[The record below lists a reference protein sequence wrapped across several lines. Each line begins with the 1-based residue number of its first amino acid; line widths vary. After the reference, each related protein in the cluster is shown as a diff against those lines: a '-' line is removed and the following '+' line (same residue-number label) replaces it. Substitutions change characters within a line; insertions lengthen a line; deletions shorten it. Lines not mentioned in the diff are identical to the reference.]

1 MDDNKQNF
9 LNNLDI
15 IATVPNLLRENKEE
29 IANTSKTLLENN
41 KKLENIKA
49 EFSQMQSTNKELL
62 NAINTLDTQEIIRLI
77 NDFKNVAEPIRKD
90 LKSIL
95 LKELIEEIKPQLR
108 ELVFEE
114 LKDLI
119 DEELRNATK
128 GIITNYQYKLE
139 ETFSKKSE
147 HLVKTIESTEKEVK
161 SLNTGKEKLKEDIE
175 ELIKGLDTDR
185 NKRKQF
191 LEEDKKHRELETRKI
206 EVTANSIEKK
216 LDEYSYINSAEYHIY
231 NTLAQAILP
240 FFLAVAG
247 FIAKWNIL
255 VIIALVLFALFK
267 GFTLFKILKHQKEEY

>member
-9 LNNLDI
+9 LKNLDI

-49 EFSQMQSTNKELL
+49 EFSQMQATSKELL
-62 NAINTLDTQEIIRLI
+62 NALNTLDTQEIIRLI

-185 NKRKQF
+185 NKRKQMI
-191 LEEDKKHRELETRKI
+191 EEDKKNRELETRKI

>member
-9 LNNLDI
+9 LKNLDI

-49 EFSQMQSTNKELL
+49 EFSQMQTTSKELL
-62 NAINTLDTQEIIRLI
+62 NALNTLDTQQIIKLI
-77 NDFKNVAEPIRKD
+77 DDFKNIAEPIRKD

-95 LKELIEEIKPQLR
+95 LKELIEEIKPQLK

-114 LKDLI
+114 LKNLI

-139 ETFSKKSE
+139 KTFSSESE

-185 NKRKQF
+185 NKRKQMI
-191 LEEDKKHRELETRKI
+191 EEDKKHRELETRKI

-231 NTLAQAILP
+231 NTLAQGLFS

-255 VIIALVLFALFK
+255 VIIALALFGVFK

>member
-15 IATVPNLLRENKEE
+15 IATVPNLLIKNKEE
-29 IANTSKTLLENN
+29 IENTNKTLLENN
-41 KKLENIKA
+41 KKLENIKSQ
-49 EFSQMQSTNKELL
+49 FSQMQSTNKELL
-62 NAINTLDTQEIIRLI
+62 NAINTLDTQQIIRLI
-77 NDFKNVAEPIRKD
+77 DDFKNIAEPIRKD

-95 LKELIEEIKPQLR
+95 LKELIEEIKPQLK
-108 ELVFEE
+108 EVVLEE
-114 LKDLI
+114 LKGI
-119 DEELRNATK
+119 ITEELRNATK

-147 HLVKTIESTEKEVK
+147 HLVNTIESTEKEVK
-161 SLNTGKEKLKEDIE
+161 SLNAGKQKLREDIE

-191 LEEDKKHRELETRKI
+191 LEEDKRHREIETRKI
-206 EVTANSIEKK
+206 EVIASSIEKK

-240 FFLAVAG
+240 IFLAVAG

-255 VIIALVLFALFK
+255 VIIALVFFALFK

>member
-9 LNNLDI
+9 LKNLDI

-95 LKELIEEIKPQLR
+95 LKELIEEIKPQLK

-114 LKDLI
+114 LKEI
-119 DEELRNATK
+119 ITEELRNATK
-128 GIITNYQYKLE
+128 GIITNYKHQLE
-139 ETFSKKSE
+139 ETFSNESKY
-147 HLVKTIESTEKEVK
+147 LVKTIESTEKEVK
-161 SLNTGKEKLKEDIE
+161 SLNAGKEKLKEDIE

-185 NKRKQF
+185 NKRKQMI
-191 LEEDKKHRELETRKI
+191 EEDKKHRELETRKI

-240 FFLAVAG
+240 IFLAVAG

-255 VIIALVLFALFK
+255 VIIALVFFALFK

>member
-1 MDDNKQNF
+1 MDENKQNF
-9 LNNLDI
+9 LKNLDI

-49 EFSQMQSTNKELL
+49 EFSQMQATSKELL
-62 NAINTLDTQEIIRLI
+62 NALNTLDTQEIIRLI
-77 NDFKNVAEPIRKD
+77 TDFKNIAEPIRKD

-95 LKELIEEIKPQLR
+95 LKELIEEIKPQLK

-139 ETFSKKSE
+139 KTFSSESE

-161 SLNTGKEKLKEDIE
+161 TLNAGKEKLKEDIE

-185 NKRKQF
+185 NKRKQMI
-191 LEEDKKHRELETRKI
+191 EEDKKHRELETRKI

-240 FFLAVAG
+240 IFLAVAG

-255 VIIALVLFALFK
+255 VIIALVFFALFK

>member
-1 MDDNKQNF
+1 MDENKQNF
-9 LNNLDI
+9 LNNLEI
-15 IATVPNLLRENKEE
+15 IATVPNLLIKNKEE
-29 IANTSKTLLENN
+29 IANTNKTLLENN

-49 EFSQMQSTNKELL
+49 EFSQMQTTSKELL
-62 NAINTLDTQEIIRLI
+62 NAINTLDTQQIIRLI
-77 NDFKNVAEPIRKD
+77 DDFKNIAEPIRKD

-95 LKELIEEIKPQLR
+95 LKELIEEIKPQLK
-108 ELVFEE
+108 EVVLEE
-114 LKDLI
+114 LKGI
-119 DEELRNATK
+119 ITEELRNQTK

-175 ELIKGLDTDR
+175 ELIKGLDSDR

-191 LEEDKKHRELETRKI
+191 LEEDKKNREIETRKI
-206 EVTANSIEKK
+206 EVIANSIEKK

-255 VIIALVLFALFK
+255 VIIALVLFAFFK

>member
-15 IATVPNLLRENKEE
+15 IATVPNLLIKNKEE
-29 IANTSKTLLENN
+29 IENTNKTLLENN
-41 KKLENIKA
+41 KKLENIKSQ
-49 EFSQMQSTNKELL
+49 FSQMQSTNKELL

-161 SLNTGKEKLKEDIE
+161 SLNAGKEKLKEDIE

-185 NKRKQF
+185 NKRKQMI
-191 LEEDKKHRELETRKI
+191 EEDKKHREIETRKI
-206 EVTANSIEKK
+206 EVIANNIEKK

-247 FIAKWNIL
+247 FIVKWNIL
-255 VIIALVLFALFK
+255 IIIPLGLFSLFK

>member
-1 MDDNKQNF
+1 MDENKQNF
-9 LNNLDI
+9 LNNLEI
-15 IATVPNLLRENKEE
+15 IATVPNLLIKNKEE
-29 IANTSKTLLENN
+29 IANTNKTLLENN

-49 EFSQMQSTNKELL
+49 EFSQMQTTSKELL
-62 NAINTLDTQEIIRLI
+62 NAINTLDTQQIIRLI
-77 NDFKNVAEPIRKD
+77 DDFKNIAEPIRKD

-95 LKELIEEIKPQLR
+95 LKELIEEIKPQLK
-108 ELVFEE
+108 EVVLEE
-114 LKDLI
+114 LKGI
-119 DEELRNATK
+119 ITEELRNQTK
-128 GIITNYQYKLE
+128 GIIANYQYKLE

-175 ELIKGLDTDR
+175 ELIKGLDSDR

-191 LEEDKKHRELETRKI
+191 LEEDKKNREIETRKI
-206 EVTANSIEKK
+206 EVIANSIEKK

-255 VIIALVLFALFK
+255 VIIALVLFAFFK

>member
-15 IATVPNLLRENKEE
+15 IATVPNLLIKNKEE
-29 IANTSKTLLENN
+29 IENTNKTLLENN
-41 KKLENIKA
+41 KKLENIKSQ
-49 EFSQMQSTNKELL
+49 FSQMQSTNKELL
-62 NAINTLDTQEIIRLI
+62 NAINTLDTQQIIRLI
-77 NDFKNVAEPIRKD
+77 DDFKNIAEPIRKD

-95 LKELIEEIKPQLR
+95 LKELIEEIKPQLK
-108 ELVFEE
+108 EVVLEE
-114 LKDLI
+114 LKGI
-119 DEELRNATK
+119 ITEELRNQTK

-161 SLNTGKEKLKEDIE
+161 SLNAGKEKLKEDIE
-175 ELIKGLDTDR
+175 ELIKGLDIDR

-191 LEEDKKHRELETRKI
+191 LEEDKKNRELETRKI
-206 EVTANSIEKK
+206 EVIANSIEKK

-240 FFLAVAG
+240 SFLAVAG
-247 FIAKWNIL
+247 FIVKWNIL
-255 VIIALVLFALFK
+255 IIISLVFFALFK

>member
-49 EFSQMQSTNKELL
+49 EFSQMQTTSKELL
-62 NAINTLDTQEIIRLI
+62 KALNTLDTQEIIRLI
-77 NDFKNVAEPIRKD
+77 TDFKNIAEPIRKD

-95 LKELIEEIKPQLR
+95 LKELIEEIKPQLK

-114 LKDLI
+114 LKEI
-119 DEELRNATK
+119 ITEELRNATK
-128 GIITNYQYKLE
+128 GIITNYKFQLE

-147 HLVKTIESTEKEVK
+147 NLVKTIESTEKEVK
-161 SLNTGKEKLKEDIE
+161 SLNASKEKLREDIE

-185 NKRKQF
+185 NKRKQMI
-191 LEEDKKHRELETRKI
+191 EEDKKHRELETRKI

>member
-147 HLVKTIESTEKEVK
+147 HLVKTIESTSKEVK

-240 FFLAVAG
+240 IFLAVAG
-247 FIAKWNIL
+247 FITKWNIL
-255 VIIALVLFALFK
+255 VIIALVLFAFFK

>member
-15 IATVPNLLRENKEE
+15 IATVPNLLIKNKEE
-29 IANTSKTLLENN
+29 IENTNKTLLENN
-41 KKLENIKA
+41 KKLENIKSQ
-49 EFSQMQSTNKELL
+49 FSQMQSTNKELL
-62 NAINTLDTQEIIRLI
+62 NAINTLDTQQIIRLI
-77 NDFKNVAEPIRKD
+77 DDFKNIAEPIRKD

-95 LKELIEEIKPQLR
+95 LKELIEEIKPQLK
-108 ELVFEE
+108 EVVLEE
-114 LKDLI
+114 LKGI
-119 DEELRNATK
+119 ITEELRNQTK

-161 SLNTGKEKLKEDIE
+161 SLNAGKEKLREDIE
-175 ELIKGLDTDR
+175 ELIKGLDNDR
-185 NKRKQF
+185 NKRKQMI
-191 LEEDKKHRELETRKI
+191 EDDKKHREIETRKI
-206 EVTANSIEKK
+206 EVIANSIEKK

-240 FFLAVAG
+240 SFLAVAG

-255 VIIALVLFALFK
+255 IIISLVLFALFK

>member
-1 MDDNKQNF
+1 MDDNKKNF

-15 IATVPNLLRENKEE
+15 IATVPNLLIKNKEE
-29 IANTSKTLLENN
+29 IENTNKTLLENN
-41 KKLENIKA
+41 KKLENIKSQ
-49 EFSQMQSTNKELL
+49 FSQMQSTNKELL
-62 NAINTLDTQEIIRLI
+62 NAINTLDTQQIIRLI
-77 NDFKNVAEPIRKD
+77 DDFKNIAEPIRKD

-147 HLVKTIESTEKEVK
+147 HLVNTIESTGKEVK

-175 ELIKGLDTDR
+175 ELIKGLDSDR

-191 LEEDKKHRELETRKI
+191 LEEDKKNREIETRKI
-206 EVTANSIEKK
+206 EVIANSIEKK

-247 FIAKWNIL
+247 FIVKWNIL
-255 VIIALVLFALFK
+255 IIIPLVLFSLFK

>member
-9 LNNLDI
+9 LKNLDI

-29 IANTSKTLLENN
+29 IANTSKTLVENN

-49 EFSQMQSTNKELL
+49 EFSQMQATSKELL
-62 NAINTLDTQEIIRLI
+62 NALNTLDTQQIIELI
-77 NDFKNVAEPIRKD
+77 DDFKNIAEPIRKD

-95 LKELIEEIKPQLR
+95 LKELIEEIKPQLK

-139 ETFSKKSE
+139 KTFSSESE

-161 SLNTGKEKLKEDIE
+161 SLNAGKEKLKEDIE
-175 ELIKGLDTDR
+175 ELIKGLDIDR
-185 NKRKQF
+185 NKRKQMI
-191 LEEDKKHRELETRKI
+191 EEDKKHRELETRKI

-240 FFLAVAG
+240 IFLAVAG

-255 VIIALVLFALFK
+255 VIIALVFFALFK